1 MPHLNVEIK
10 ARTQH
15 RDRLRQI
22 LLDAG
27 ADFRGEDLQQDT
39 YFHTPEGRLKLR
51 EGYIERNLIFY
62 RRGDQAGPKASEVF
76 LYRPDEAPLLRELLT
91 AALGV
96 RQVVTKRREIYFAE
110 NVKFHLDLVE
120 GLGEFVEIEAID
132 SDGRTGE
139 ARLRAQ
145 CAAWMERLGIREE
158 DLLEGSYS
166 EMAAGPAP
174 A

>member
-1 MPHLNVEIK
+1 MHLNIEIK
-10 ARTQH
+10 ARTKE
-15 RDRLRQI
+15 RGRLREI
-22 LLDAG
+22 LLEAG
-27 ADFRGEDLQQDT
+27 ARFHGEDQQTDT

-51 EGYIERNLIFY
+51 EGFIERNLIFY

-96 RQVVTKRREIYFAE
+96 RQVVNKRREIYFAE

-132 SDGRTGE
+132 MDGHADE

-145 CAAWMERLGIREE
+145 CAAWMERLGIRAE

-166 EMAAGPAP
+166 EM
-174 A
+174 